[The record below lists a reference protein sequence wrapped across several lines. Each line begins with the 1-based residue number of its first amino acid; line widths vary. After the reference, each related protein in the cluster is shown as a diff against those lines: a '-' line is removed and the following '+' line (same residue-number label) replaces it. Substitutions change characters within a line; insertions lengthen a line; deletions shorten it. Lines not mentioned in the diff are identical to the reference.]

1 MKPVF
6 VESSVRIWITI
17 TDRERIS
24 RWGRTHPSHDPFSRQ
39 KWVQSWQ
46 CRRSVDCIIATNDG
60 PPEEA
65 PISTALSHLT
75 FRSFWPASAP
85 VLRREPPI
93 SHQTRAGLGSP
104 LGTLCSPGKS
114 IRQALHGIFT
124 SDSPD
129 LRLIAVGQP
138 RYKAHHG
145 NIETPCCAKVQTATL
160 SEVHLSPT
168 NWTS

>member
-6 VESSVRIWITI
+6 VESSGRIWITI

-39 KWVQSWQ
+39 KWDQSWQ

-60 PPEEA
+60 SPEPA

-75 FRSFWPASAP
+75 
-85 VLRREPPI
+85 LRGFGRTQPPCSGVNLPF

-104 LGTLCSPGKS
+104 LGALCSPGKS
-114 IRQALHGIFT
+114 IRLALHGIFT
-124 SDSPD
+124 RDRQRQRD
-129 LRLIAVGQP
+129 IRFREGYAAERRLLQRLV
-138 RYKAHHG
+138 
-145 NIETPCCAKVQTATL
+145 
-160 SEVHLSPT
+160 
-168 NWTS
+168 

>member
-6 VESSVRIWITI
+6 VESSLRIWITI

-46 CRRSVDCIIATNDG
+46 CRRSVDCTIATNDG

-65 PISTALSHLT
+65 PISTTLSHLT
-75 FRSFWPASAP
+75 LRSFWPDSAP

-104 LGTLCSPGKS
+104 LGALCSPGQS
-114 IRQALHGIFT
+114 IRLALHGIFT
-124 SDSPD
+124 SDN
-129 LRLIAVGQP
+129 R
-138 RYKAHHG
+138 
-145 NIETPCCAKVQTATL
+145 
-160 SEVHLSPT
+160 LSPADGT
-168 NWTS
+168 TFVRGLLLPGLVGHRTVESGSR